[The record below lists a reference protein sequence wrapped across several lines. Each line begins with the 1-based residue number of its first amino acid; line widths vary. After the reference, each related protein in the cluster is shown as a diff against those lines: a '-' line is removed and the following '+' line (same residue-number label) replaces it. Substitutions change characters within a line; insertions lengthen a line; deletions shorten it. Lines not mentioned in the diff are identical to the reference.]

1 MSSQTAN
8 KKRSLDSATKWEI
21 FFSLLLA
28 FGLLTFGIFCLF
40 LPAASFRILL
50 HFIVF
55 ALIIYGFFL
64 LFLYFFRGRSSHSEL
79 FFSALA
85 LCFAWVLNHNEALPE
100 WIIRTSFGWYCVG
113 IGLVMAIQIVIHRQN
128 RVKTKWFSFLTC
140 GGYLMLGTVL
150 LWTPLVDTQNLIRLF
165 GVYFALLAERMAFS
179 TLEKYSST
187 YHWKRGIYISLPTI
201 FAAFLPDVGL
211 RNINKSLR
219 QGKEYPL
226 ETIKKESPAKLR
238 VTVHIG
244 PDGFQKVGHFT
255 FSWKGMV
262 YSYGNYD
269 SKSLHLFGTLGDGVY
284 FTVPAELYRPNLMKY
299 EKNTLFEYTIQTTP
313 EQDARIE
320 EQLFQ
325 LRQRSIRWYCDLEK
339 QGSQPTL
346 GDLEKDYPSRLHFR
360 TGAKFYKL
368 KSGAFKTYWAAG
380 DNCVLFSDMIL
391 GSVGA
396 DVLSLRG
403 IITPGAYYDY
413 LETEYD
419 KANSPI
425 IERHVYTSAANQEGI

>member
-1 MSSQTAN
+1 MSSLTAN
-8 KKRSLDSATKWEI
+8 KKRPLDPATKLEV
-21 FFSLLLA
+21 FFSLLLSLA
-28 FGLLTFGIFCLF
+28 LLIFGICCLF
-40 LPAASFRILL
+40 LPAASLRILL
-50 HFIVF
+50 RFVVV
-55 ALIIYGFFL
+55 ALTIYGLFL
-64 LFLYFFRGRSSHSEL
+64 LFLYFFRGRSSNSEL
-79 FFSALA
+79 FFGTLA
-85 LCFAWVLNHNEALPE
+85 LIFAWLLNHNEALPE
-100 WIIRTSFGWYCVG
+100 WIIRTSFGWYCIG
-113 IGLVMAIQIVIHRQN
+113 IGIVMAIQIIIHRQN
-128 RVKTKWFSFLTC
+128 RVKVKLFNFLLC
-140 GGYLMLGTVL
+140 GCYLILGIVL
-150 LWTPLVDTQNLIRLF
+150 LWTPLVDTQNLIRFF
-165 GVYFALLAERMAFS
+165 GVYFILLAERMSFS

-187 YHWKRGIYISLPTI
+187 YHWKRRIYVSLPTL
-201 FAAFLPDVGL
+201 FAAFLPDVMVRKLNNRIRTG
-211 RNINKSLR
+211 
-219 QGKEYPL
+219 QEYPL
-226 ETIKKESPAKLR
+226 ETIKRESPANLR
-238 VTVHIG
+238 VMVHIG
-244 PDGFQKVGHFT
+244 PEGFQKIGHFT

-299 EKNTLFEYTIQTTP
+299 ENNTLFEYTIQTTP

-320 EQLFQ
+320 EQLLQ
-325 LRQRSIRWYCDLEK
+325 LHNRSVRWYCDLEK
-339 QGSQPTL
+339 QGSQPNL

-425 IERHVYTSAANQEGI
+425 IERHVYIKAANQDGI